1 MSAPR
6 RLASR
11 LLHEA
16 VRHSSSDSRD
26 WANAMLRELDFIES
40 DWAALL
46 WALGSTSVIFKHSV
60 PRGLRAWFG
69 KRSNKEE
76 GPMLKHIRRN
86 AAEALSGVMIAV
98 GVLAGAF
105 GLVRLLFVLFPEADF
120 KRVQWAELLAVI
132 VAPETIFIVSA
143 LALWRK
149 RRSMAVGIVMS
160 AVTLVAH
167 VIVHLT
173 TH

>member
-1 MSAPR
+1 MSRPR

-11 LLHEA
+11 LLREV

-46 WALGSTSVIFKHSV
+46 WALGSTSAIFKHSV
-60 PRGLRAWFG
+60 PRGLRAWFD
-69 KRSNKEE
+69 KRSNQEE
-76 GPMLKHIRRN
+76 GPILKHIRRN
-86 AAEALSGVMIAV
+86 AAGTLSGVMIAV
-98 GVLAGAF
+98 GVLVGTF
-105 GLVRLLFVLFPEADF
+105 GLLRLLFVLFPEPDL
-120 KRVQWAELLAVI
+120 KKVQWAELLAVI
-132 VAPETIFIVSA
+132 VVPETIFIVSA

-167 VIVHLT
+167 VVFHVT

>member
-1 MSAPR
+1 MSALG

-11 LLHEA
+11 LLHEV
-16 VRHSSSDSRD
+16 VRHSSSDGQD

-46 WALGSTSVIFKHSV
+46 WVLGCTSAILKHSG
-60 PRGLRAWFG
+60 PRGMRAWFG
-69 KRSNKEE
+69 KRSNQEE
-76 GPMLKHIRRN
+76 GPMLKHIQRN
-86 AAEALSGVMIAV
+86 AAGTLSGVVIAV

-105 GLVRLLFVLFPEADF
+105 GLVRLLFVLFPEPDL

-132 VAPETIFIVSA
+132 VVPETIFIVSA

-149 RRSMAVGIVMS
+149 RRPMAVGIVMS

-167 VIVHLT
+167 MVVHLT